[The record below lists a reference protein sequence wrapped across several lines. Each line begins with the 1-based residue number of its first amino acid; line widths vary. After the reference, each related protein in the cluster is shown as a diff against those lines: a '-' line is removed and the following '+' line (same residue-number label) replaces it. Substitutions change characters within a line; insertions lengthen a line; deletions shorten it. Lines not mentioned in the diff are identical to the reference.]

1 MDRLQRFSEEL
12 SILSNKLHAIVDRHP
27 SISKESRE
35 KFKKKLGFL
44 SMAEDM
50 KSFAILYWVENTHT
64 FWAPEGTKNRDKTI
78 SSLLVFVLDDEQEA
92 KDLFSTLSDEVL
104 EDCWST
110 ISDLI
115 KISILHVYEQRK
127 PRLDNNGKMKFTETY
142 VPAISVAKMK
152 KVWG

>member
-1 MDRLQRFSEEL
+1 
-12 SILSNKLHAIVDRHP
+12 
-27 SISKESRE
+27 
-35 KFKKKLGFL
+35 
-44 SMAEDM
+44 MAEDM
-50 KSFAILYWVENTHT
+50 KSFAILYWIENTHN
-64 FWAPEGTKNRDKTI
+64 FWAPDGAKNRDKTI

-92 KDLFSTLSDEVL
+92 RDLFSTLSDEVL

-115 KISILHVYEQRK
+115 KVSILHVYEQRK

-142 VPAISVAKMK
+142 VPAISVSKMK